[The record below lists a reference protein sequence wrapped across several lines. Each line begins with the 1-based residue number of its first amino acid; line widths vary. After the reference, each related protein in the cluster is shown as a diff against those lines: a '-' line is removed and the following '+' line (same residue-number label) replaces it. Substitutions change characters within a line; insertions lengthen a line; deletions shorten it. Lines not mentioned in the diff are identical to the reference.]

1 MAHFLERVETALRDE
16 ELKTALGR
24 ATDRLASR
32 RSASLD
38 SLEDSDMIRDMA
50 RRAKMGLLKDL
61 AGNLE
66 TFEKNL
72 IANGVKVHWAEDG
85 KAANRIVIEI
95 ARDRN
100 CKRAVKSKSMATEE
114 THLNHDLLEAGMDV
128 LETDL
133 GEYIVQL
140 AGTTPSHIILPII
153 HMTKESIGEVMH
165 RKIQVP
171 YTSDPEKLAKIARAK
186 LREAFLSADMGITG
200 ANFGVIDSG
209 AIVLVSNEGNARLV
223 TTLPRVHVAVMGIE
237 KLVPNLADLDL
248 MIKILGR
255 SATGQKITT
264 YTSLIT
270 GPRREGEPDGCE
282 EMHVILL
289 DNGRS
294 RILGGPIAEILGCI
308 RCGAC
313 LNACPVYKN
322 IGGHAYGDTYPGP
335 VGAIV
340 TPGLRGIKGWKALP
354 DASSLCG
361 ACREVCPVRLDIPRM
376 LLELRKH
383 AVEEADIPWS
393 LRIGLWGFG
402 VVASRPLLYKAGARL
417 GGILARLMAPDG
429 WIKKLPGLAG
439 GWTRSRDMK
448 APAPKSF
455 QTLWLARK
463 KNGGG
468 LKGFGTLSPVAVEAA
483 PAATNVKDAHVR

>member
-1 MAHFLERVETALRDE
+1 MSRFLDRVETALKDE

-24 ATDRLASR
+24 ATERLGSR
-32 RSASLD
+32 RSASLA
-38 SLEDSDMIRDMA
+38 SLENSDMIRDMA
-50 RRAKMGLLKDL
+50 RRAKMGLLQDL

-66 TFEKNL
+66 TFERNL
-72 IANGVKVHWAEDG
+72 IKNGVKVHWAEDG
-85 KAANRIVIEI
+85 KAANRIMVEI
-95 ARDRN
+95 AKSRD

-114 THLNHDLLEAGMDV
+114 THLNHDLLEAGLDV

-140 AGTTPSHIILPII
+140 ADTTPSHIILPII
-153 HMTKESIGEVMH
+153 HMTKEKIGEIMH
-165 RKIQVP
+165 RKIKVP
-171 YTSDPEKLAKIARAK
+171 YTNDPEKLAKIARAK
-186 LREAFLSADMGITG
+186 LREAFLSADLGITG

-209 AIVLVSNEGNARLV
+209 TIVLVSNEGNARLV
-223 TTLPRVHVAVMGIE
+223 TTLPRVHVVVMGIE
-237 KLVPNLADLDL
+237 KLVPSLADLDL
-248 MIKILGR
+248 MVKILAR

-264 YTSLIT
+264 YTSLVT
-270 GPRREGEPDGCE
+270 GPRRPGETDGCE

-294 RILGGPIAEILGCI
+294 NILGGPLAEILGCI

-335 VGAIV
+335 IGAIV
-340 TPGLRGIKGWKALP
+340 TPGLRGVKDWKALP

-361 ACREVCPVRLDIPRM
+361 ACKEVCPVRLDIPRM
-376 LLELRKH
+376 LLELRKQ
-383 AVEEADIPWS
+383 AVEEAKVPWT
-393 LRIGLWGFG
+393 LRAGLWGFG
-402 VVASRPLLYKAGARL
+402 LAASRPWLFKPGARL
-417 GGILARLMAPDG
+417 GGIAARLMAPGG

-448 APAPKSF
+448 APAPKTF
-455 QTLWLARK
+455 QQLFRERK
-463 KNGGG
+463 T
-468 LKGFGTLSPVAVEAA
+468 KGPAASVPMGAETAA
-483 PAATNVKDAHVR
+483 PAVNEGSGHVR